1 MATTPLAPATH
12 VALLRGINLGGNKL
26 VKMSSLCE
34 VAASIGC
41 RDPRT
46 LLNSG
51 NLMFTAPSRV
61 TPAALE
67 TKISAATAKAL
78 GVEAQ
83 VFVRTAAEWRDL
95 IAANPFRTEA
105 KRDPARLLMFAL
117 DAAPSA
123 ADVRA
128 LQAAIVGAERVR
140 VVGRHAYVFFPD
152 GQGQSKLSTAIID
165 RYLKARGTGRNWNT
179 TTKIASVLGI

>member
-1 MATTPLAPATH
+1 MAKPLLVPATH

-41 RDPRT
+41 REART

-51 NLMFTAPSRV
+51 NLMFTAPPRA

-67 TKISAATAKAL
+67 TKLSAATAKAL

-95 IAANPFRTEA
+95 IAANPFRAEA
-105 KRDPARLLMFAL
+105 TRDPARLLMFAL

-128 LQAAIVGAERVR
+128 LQAAIVGRERIR
-140 VVGRHAYVFFPD
+140 AVGRHAYIFFPD
-152 GQGQSKLSTAIID
+152 GQGRSRLTTAMVD
-165 RYLKARGTGRNWNT
+165 RYLKARGTARNWNT
-179 TTKIASVLGI
+179 TTKIATVLGI